1 MTYGWIGRGE
11 RLWECAVRGK
21 CLLLFALCLV
31 PRDAASADA
40 PPPPRISFAVTS
52 AETGAAEYAS
62 MTLDLPLGALS
73 FGRPRSA
80 LDDPTFSAPGL
91 ALAMPRSQ
99 AAAAAIED
107 RLGPGL
113 LFSSDPYRGLSLSG
127 SVHHVTGTDPGD
139 VVAVIGRYEA
149 DPLESIGRIALY
161 GGAEAGPGE
170 DVFRLGTSLTRGR
183 ATAGL
188 DLTTEGGTS
197 RRRVSGVYL
206 GVEVTEGLALGL
218 SHEVERDPDG
228 AALPARL
235 GIGAAVDFGEGQVV
249 SGAIGDVGGDAPTF
263 GLMLGL
269 QF

>member
-1 MTYGWIGRGE
+1 MRGI
-11 RLWECAVRGK
+11 
-21 CLLLFALCLV
+21 CLLLLALCLA
-31 PRDAASADA
+31 PRDAGAADA
-40 PPPPRISFAVTS
+40 PPSPGISLAVTS
-52 AETGAAEYAS
+52 TEAGVAEYAS
-62 MTLDLPLGALS
+62 MTFDLAVGDLS

-80 LDDPTFSAPGL
+80 LDDPAFSAPGL
-91 ALAMPRSQ
+91 SLAMPRSQ
-99 AAAAAIED
+99 AAAAAIRD

-113 LFSSDPYRGLSLSG
+113 LFSSDPYHGLSLSG
-127 SVHHVTGTDPGD
+127 SVHQMSGTDPGD
-139 VVAVIGRYEA
+139 VVAVTGRYEA
-149 DPLESIGRIALY
+149 DSIERIGRISLY

-206 GVEVTEGLALGL
+206 GLEITEGLSLGM
-218 SHEVERDPDG
+218 SREVERDPDG
-228 AALPARL
+228 AELPARL